1 MGQRWGA
8 VRRAKLRCGL
18 AAKFREPSR
27 VATGAFLSHTCLW
40 SAPEMLDRMGEW
52 ATALDLTVSL
62 PLWAVAGSVAL
73 IAFVC
78 AVALR
83 RGASDGR
90 SVPVA
95 VLVLLVALV
104 GWWGARQ
111 PVRGPRCAAGATAIA
126 SALWGMCSRSGTA
139 ARRTRAPP
147 SDGCVIP
154 VGSPS
159 TSRGGRSKLA
169 RRARRPAGA
178 PPALA
183 GSRAMR

>member
-1 MGQRWGA
+1 MRSSVRKRARIRMGQQRGA

-27 VATGAFLSHTCLW
+27 VATGASLSHTCLW

-62 PLWAVAGSVAL
+62 PLWAVAGSVVL

-90 SVPVA
+90 SVPAA

-104 GWWGARQ
+104 GWWGARDYFAA
-111 PVRGPRCAAGATAIA
+111 RGRGRSLRHCGACACGPRRLRAGPVQRLRMAA
-126 SALWGMCSRSGTA
+126 
-139 ARRTRAPP
+139 
-147 SDGCVIP
+147 
-154 VGSPS
+154 
-159 TSRGGRSKLA
+159 
-169 RRARRPAGA
+169 
-178 PPALA
+178 
-183 GSRAMR
+183 

>member
-27 VATGAFLSHTCLW
+27 VATGASLSHTCLW

-62 PLWAVAGSVAL
+62 PLWAVAGSVVL

-83 RGASDGR
+83 RGASG
-90 SVPVA
+90 SVPAA

-104 GWWGARQ
+104 GWWGARDYF
-111 PVRGPRCAAGATAIA
+111 AG
-126 SALWGMCSRSGTA
+126 
-139 ARRTRAPP
+139 
-147 SDGCVIP
+147 
-154 VGSPS
+154 
-159 TSRGGRSKLA
+159 
-169 RRARRPAGA
+169 
-178 PPALA
+178 
-183 GSRAMR
+183 